1 MEKRV
6 HMTRFEDDPLKK
18 KPMKNFRKDETIM
31 DAGDPGDLTLY
42 LKDQLMINQ
51 LRKNGIQ
58 SLYPVQ
64 QATFNAIFK
73 GYDLTARDKTGSGK
87 TLAYALPSL
96 ERLRI
101 SNMLTG
107 NLPKILVMVP
117 TR

>member
-6 HMTRFEDDPLKK
+6 HMTRFDDDPLMK
-18 KPMKNFRKDETIM
+18 KPMKNFRKEETVM
-31 DAGDPGDLTLY
+31 DVWDSGDITLN

-51 LRKNGIQ
+51 LHKNGIQ

-64 QATFNAIFK
+64 QATFNVIFK

-87 TLAYALPSL
+87 TLAYALPTL
-96 ERLRI
+96 ERLRV
-101 SNMLTG
+101 SNMLNG